1 MRKDGNA
8 IAAGTPRSMTAQ
20 ILSAARVAE
29 GDEPR
34 LMRARL
40 DVIGQSL
47 PMTMWMN
54 PTWALLTATPFLF
67 SDSPFGDL
75 PLGRV
80 FLVVGLHL
88 FNSIIAGFLYR
99 AFRRDSADG
108 RKWLQMLVVFQF
120 YIGLTWGAT
129 IWLFWENGN
138 AAHNVFVIMPFV
150 GLLWAYCL
158 SRAMHFG
165 VYLAAV
171 LPIVVLGSL
180 RAFTAPGAA
189 AYALGFVLPV
199 IFAYTL
205 LLAFVMIRQFE
216 NLVITRFANDDMAV
230 DLRRAHD
237 EAIRKRFEAEA
248 ANASK
253 TTFLANMSHELRTP
267 LNAIL
272 GFSDIIAHERLGT
285 VGTKR
290 YKDYAHDINASGSHL
305 LSIINDILDIAKI
318 ESGKME
324 LFPVVLD
331 PRNAIEDAM
340 KVVAG
345 RARERQQTLSVHISE
360 DAPMPFADERAL
372 KQIIINLAGNAI
384 KFTQEG
390 GRIDVYGRKADG
402 GFELCVE
409 DNGPGIASELL
420 EKVFTPFNQVDNR
433 YNRSAGGTGL
443 GLSLVRGLVELHGG
457 KAWIESE
464 VGQGTRAHVYFPVAN
479 APEIRTRGR
488 ATA

>member
-1 MRKDGNA
+1 
-8 IAAGTPRSMTAQ
+8 MTAQ
-20 ILSAARVAE
+20 IVPTAKV

-34 LMRARL
+34 LLRARL
-40 DVIGQSL
+40 DVIAQSL
-47 PMTMWMN
+47 PMT
-54 PTWALLTATPFLF
+54 TWANPAWAMLTAIPFFF
-67 SDSPFGDL
+67 SDSPFGEV
-75 PLGRV
+75 PTGRIV
-80 FLVVGLHL
+80 LVLVLHL
-88 FNSIIAGFLYR
+88 FNSVIAGVLYR
-99 AFRRDSADG
+99 GFRRDPRNG
-108 RKWLQMLVVFQF
+108 HRWLQVFTAFQF

-129 IWLFWENGN
+129 IWLFWLNGN
-138 AAHNVFVIMPFV
+138 VGNNVFVIAPFV
-150 GLLWAYCL
+150 GLLWAYGS
-158 SRAMHFG
+158 SRAMHAG
-165 VYLAAV
+165 IYLAAV
-171 LPIVVLGSL
+171 VPIVVLGSL

-189 AYALGFVLPV
+189 AYALGYVLPV
-199 IFAYTL
+199 VFAYTL
-205 LLAFVMIRQFE
+205 LLAFMAMRQFE
-216 NLVITRFANDDMAV
+216 NLIVTRFANDDMAV

-272 GFSDIIAHERLGT
+272 GFSDIIANERLGT

-331 PRNAIEDAM
+331 ARNTIEDSM

-345 RARERQQTLSVHISE
+345 RARERHQVLNMLVDD
-360 DAPMPFADERAL
+360 DAPMPYADERAM
-372 KQIIINLAGNAI
+372 KQIVINLIGNAI

-390 GRIDVYGRKADG
+390 GQIDVIGRRTDG
-402 GFELCVE
+402 GFELCVA
-409 DNGPGIASELL
+409 DNGPGIAPDLL
-420 EKVFTPFNQVDNR
+420 DKIFTPFNQVDNR

-443 GLSLVRGLVELHGG
+443 GLSLVRGLAELHGG

-464 VGQGTRAHVYFPVAN
+464 VGQGTRAYVYFPVAN
-479 APEIRTRGR
+479 APELRVRGR
-488 ATA
+488 ANARS

>member
-1 MRKDGNA
+1 
-8 IAAGTPRSMTAQ
+8 MTAQ
-20 ILSAARVAE
+20 VLSNVKVAH

-34 LMRARL
+34 LLRARL

-47 PMTMWMN
+47 PMTMWLN
-54 PTWALLTATPFLF
+54 PSWALLTAAPFF
-67 SDSPFGDL
+67 FPNNPFGAV
-75 PLGRV
+75 PIARV
-80 FLVVGLHL
+80 TLVIVLHL
-88 FNSIIAGFLYR
+88 FNSIIASVLYR
-99 AFRRDSADG
+99 AYRRDASNG
-108 RKWLQMLVVFQF
+108 RQWFRVLTAFQA

-129 IWLFWENGN
+129 IWLFWLDGN
-138 AAHNVFVIMPFV
+138 AANNVFVMMPFV
-150 GLLWAYCL
+150 GLLWAYGL
-158 SRAMHFG
+158 SRAMHLG

-171 LPIVVLGSL
+171 LPIVVLGVL
-180 RAFTAPGAA
+180 RAFTATGATA
-189 AYALGFVLPV
+189 HALGFVLPV
-199 IFAYTL
+199 MFIYTFM
-205 LLAFVMIRQFE
+205 LAFAAARQFE

-272 GFSDIIAHERLGT
+272 GFSDIIANERLGL

-324 LFPVVLD
+324 LYPVVLD
-331 PRNAIEDAM
+331 PRNAIDDAM

-345 RARERQQTLSVHISE
+345 RARERQQELNVSIDD
-360 DAPMPFADERAL
+360 DAPMPYADERAM
-372 KQIIINLAGNAI
+372 KQIIINLVGNAI

-390 GRIDVYGRKADG
+390 GQIEVTGRKANG
-402 GFELCVE
+402 GFELCVM
-409 DNGPGIASELL
+409 DNGPGISSELL
-420 EKVFTPFNQVDNR
+420 DKIFTPFNQVDNR
-433 YNRSAGGTGL
+433 YNRNAGGTGL
-443 GLSLVRGLVELHGG
+443 GLSLVRGLAELHGG
-457 KAWIESE
+457 KAWIDSDT
-464 VGQGTRAHVYFPVAN
+464 GQGTRAHVYFPVAN
-479 APEIRTRGR
+479 VPDLRVRGR
-488 ATA
+488 ASA

>member
-1 MRKDGNA
+1 
-8 IAAGTPRSMTAQ
+8 MTAQ
-20 ILSAARVAE
+20 ILSAAKMAE

-34 LMRARL
+34 LLRAKL

-47 PMTMWMN
+47 PMTMWLN
-54 PTWALLTATPFLF
+54 PTWVLLTATPFF
-67 SDSPFGDL
+67 FPNDPFGEV
-75 PLGRV
+75 PLSRV
-80 FLVVGLHL
+80 ALVVGLHL
-88 FNSIIAGFLYR
+88 INSVIAGFLYR
-99 AFRRDSADG
+99 AFRRDSSDA
-108 RKWLQMLVVFQF
+108 RRWLHMLVAFQF

-129 IWLFWENGN
+129 IWLFWRNGDTAN
-138 AAHNVFVIMPFV
+138 NVFVIMPFV

-171 LPIVVLGSL
+171 LPIVVLGGV
-180 RAFTAPGAA
+180 RALTADGAA
-189 AYALGFVLPV
+189 AHALGFVLAI

-205 LLAFVMIRQFE
+205 LLAFVAIRQFE
-216 NLVITRFANDDMAV
+216 NLVITRFANDDLAT

-272 GFSDIIAHERLGT
+272 GFSDIIANERLGG
-285 VGTKR
+285 VGTPR

-331 PRNAIEDAM
+331 PRNAIEDAV
-340 KVVAG
+340 KVVSG
-345 RARERQQTLSVHISE
+345 RARERRQTLNVHVAA
-360 DAPMPFADERAL
+360 DAPMPYADERAL
-372 KQIIINLAGNAI
+372 KQIVINLAGNAI

-390 GRIDVYGRKADG
+390 GRIDIHGRKADG

-409 DNGPGIASELL
+409 DNGPGIAAELL

-443 GLSLVRGLVELHGG
+443 GLSLVRGLAELHGG
-457 KAWIESE
+457 KAWIESDM
-464 VGQGTRAHVYFPVAN
+464 GQGTRAHVYFPVAN
-479 APEIRTRGR
+479 APRIHTRGR

>member
-1 MRKDGNA
+1 
-8 IAAGTPRSMTAQ
+8 MTAQ
-20 ILSAARVAE
+20 RIPSVKVAQ

-34 LMRARL
+34 LLRAKL
-40 DVIGQSL
+40 EFIGGSL
-47 PMTMWMN
+47 PTSMWVN
-54 PTWALLTATPFLF
+54 PTWAFLTIVPFMI
-67 SDSPFGDL
+67 SSEPFGDIPGARL
-75 PLGRV
+75 TLVMALHV
-80 FLVVGLHL
+80 FNAVV
-88 FNSIIAGFLYR
+88 AGVLYR
-99 AFRRDSADG
+99 AYRRDSSNA
-108 RKWLQMLVVFQF
+108 RAWLRILTLMQF
-120 YIGLTWGAT
+120 YIGVTWGAT
-129 IWLFWENGN
+129 IWLLWKEGN
-138 AAHNVFVIMPFV
+138 AANNVFVIAPFI
-150 GLLWAYCL
+150 GLLWAYAV
-158 SRAMHFG
+158 SRTMHVG
-165 VYLAAV
+165 IYLAAV

-180 RAFTAPGAA
+180 RALTSDGVAA
-189 AYALGFVLPV
+189 HAMGFVLPV
-199 IFAYTL
+199 VFAYTL
-205 LLAFVMIRQFE
+205 VSALLVIRGFE
-216 NLVITRFANDDMAV
+216 AMMITRFANDDMAV

-272 GFSDIIAHERLGT
+272 GFSDIIANERLGG

-331 PRNAIEDAM
+331 PRNAIDDAM

-345 RARERQQTLSVHISE
+345 RARERQQMLEVQIDD
-360 DAPMPFADERAL
+360 DAPMPYADERAM
-372 KQIIINLAGNAI
+372 KQIIINLVGNAI

-390 GRIDVYGRKADG
+390 GSIGVTGRKSNG
-402 GFELCVE
+402 GFELCVT
-409 DNGPGIASELL
+409 DNGPGISAELL
-420 EKVFTPFNQVDNR
+420 DKVFTPFNQVDNR
-433 YNRSAGGTGL
+433 YNRNAGGTGL
-443 GLSLVRGLVELHGG
+443 GLSLVRGLAELHGG

-464 VGQGTRAHVYFPVAN
+464 TGQGTKAYVYFPVAN
-479 APEIRTRGR
+479 MPGLRARGR